1 MQRLGGRADLRAP
14 AIPSMSEKK
23 LLLEGEKAH
32 WLTRIR
38 VLKYLLF
45 EKIGTFA
52 TKFLKY

>member
-14 AIPSMSEKK
+14 AIPSMYEKK